1 MEILE
6 SGLLKSLMKQQYRHT
21 KPYRG
26 KDPDFTSEF
35 DKEIARETAKYIAET
50 TPEERVEDD
59 YHLQRGCDEAK
70 GELER
75 V

>member
-1 MEILE
+1 
-6 SGLLKSLMKQQYRHT
+6 MKQQYRHT

-50 TPEERVEDD
+50 TPEERAEDD
-59 YHLQRGCDEAK
+59 HHLQRGYDESK
-70 GELER
+70 GEAAFLFR
-75 V
+75 HFPSGGLQKI